1 MTNFLKAMA
10 RIILPSVLIF
20 TMCISSKGAVAAPEE
35 NDTKSVIR
43 VMSFNVRSDIDGQLS
58 DGENSWVYRQ
68 DAAPA
73 MIQDI
78 MPDVC
83 GMQEV
88 RQHQQY
94 SMEAALKKYQFI
106 GVGRDDGLS
115 KGERMLIMYS
125 KKTVKLIDWGTY
137 WLSETP
143 DIPSKGWDAAYK
155 RTATWAKMKHLPSGK
170 TFFFVNTHLDHKGKQ
185 AQKNGLSLIVE
196 RIAAMNPDGCPMVLT
211 GDFNVLP
218 DDAVLNALDGKME
231 SARNVAEDTDMRPTF
246 NGFGNGRDRILDY
259 IYIDGF
265 TKCRNFK
272 VIYDSYRNV
281 PYISDHYPVFSDLV
295 F

>member
-1 MTNFLKAMA
+1 MGK
-10 RIILPSVLIF
+10 IILPSILIF
-20 TMCISSKGAVAAPEE
+20 TMCISSGGAITPEE
-35 NDTKSVIR
+35 SEQKSAIR

-125 KKTVKLIDWGTY
+125 KKTIKLIDWGTY

-143 DIPSKGWDAAYK
+143 DIPSLGWDASYK
-155 RTATWAKMKHLPSGK
+155 RTATWAKMKHLPSGRI
-170 TFFFVNTHLDHKGKQ
+170 FFFVNTHLDHKGKQ
-185 AQKNGLSLIVE
+185 AQKNGLNLIVE
-196 RIAAMNPDGCPMVLT
+196 RIAAMNPDGYPMVLT
-211 GDFNVLP
+211 GDFNILP
-218 DDAVLNALDGKME
+218 DDAVLDVLDGRMT
-231 SARNVAEDTDMRPTF
+231 SARNAAEETDMRTTF
-246 NGFGNGRDRILDY
+246 NGFGKGKARILDY

-265 TKCRNFK
+265 EECKRFK
-272 VIYDSYRNV
+272 VIYDSYKNV
-281 PYISDHYPVFSDLV
+281 PYISDHYPIFSDLV